1 MYANLSI
8 TYYAFL
14 SKGLLVLAPIIAPIM
29 DSSKQ
34 ALNIIQNDENVVL
47 KSGSSRVPII
57 PTIAPNALQMNG
69 VYQTLLGCVLQI
81 KKLAPAIT
89 MA

>member
-1 MYANLSI
+1 
-8 TYYAFL
+8 
-14 SKGLLVLAPIIAPIM
+14 M

-34 ALNIIQNDENVVL
+34 PLNTIQNDENVL
-47 KSGSSRVPII
+47 MKFGSSRVPII
-57 PTIAPNALQMNG
+57 PTKAPNALQMNG

-81 KKLAPAIT
+81 KKLALAIT